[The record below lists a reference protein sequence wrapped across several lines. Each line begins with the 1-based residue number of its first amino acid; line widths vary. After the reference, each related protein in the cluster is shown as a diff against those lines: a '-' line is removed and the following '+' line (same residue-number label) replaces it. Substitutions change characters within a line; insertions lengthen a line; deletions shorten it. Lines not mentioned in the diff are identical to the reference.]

1 MLKDQKILDFT
12 LLNITERTQQ
22 TLKETNEK
30 PEAQKLLQGIIEKLT
45 KSFQEEPL
53 SKSDQT
59 VNSVEKLVAQR
70 KETSE
75 MVDLLTK
82 LFPLKSKNLL
92 KEVQELKKL
101 TKSSSPGEKYYNI
114 LARIKYI
121 FPKPH
126 AIAYTTTAWRTAYY
140 KVHHPIE
147 FYSVLLTYH
156 AVVHDIWLMT
166 WEPKT
171 VNFRIEKLLESI
183 GKTKNSEKEL
193 LSILKVLRE
202 LNKEITA
209 QSKNMES
216 QNKNKYLSQKKTEID
231 LILDQLKQKILTE
244 LETSLEDTNENES
257 PLNQTSKKR
266 TLLTTLLPQL
276 NLTESEKKRISNN
289 SLVRDSKVNVSNRWD
304 SREWKLT
311 TKEKELLHTLK
322 IVLEMKQKNLDF
334 RLGIDFNRSTIK
346 NFQIT
351 NKQILIPFSAIA
363 GIGEV
368 VAKKITD
375 YRQQKGQITDWKE
388 ELRGILNINH
398 IQQLENLEK
407 YDLLINEFNDE

>member
-1 MLKDQKILDFT
+1 MLKDQKFLDYA
-12 LLNITERTQQ
+12 LLNITEKIQQ
-22 TLKETNEK
+22 ILEENNEK
-30 PEAQKLLQGIIEKLT
+30 LETQKLLQAIKEKLT
-45 KSFQEEPL
+45 KSFQEEPI
-53 SKSDQT
+53 SKSEKAI
-59 VNSVEKLVAQR
+59 NSVEELVAQR
-70 KETSE
+70 KEVSE
-75 MVDLLTK
+75 MVDFLVK
-82 LFPLKSKNLL
+82 SFPLKSKKLL

-101 TKSSSPGEKYYNI
+101 TKNLSLGEKYYNI

-140 KVHHPIE
+140 KVYHPVE

-171 VNFRIEKLLESI
+171 INFRIEKLFESI
-183 GKTKNSEKEL
+183 GKAKNSEKEL
-193 LSILKVLRE
+193 LSILKVLKE
-202 LNKEITA
+202 LNKEITT
-209 QSKNMES
+209 QSKNAES
-216 QNKNKYLSQKKTEID
+216 QTKDYLSQKKTEID
-231 LILDQLKQKILTE
+231 LILEQLKQKILAE
-244 LETSLEDTNENES
+244 LEMPLEGTNEDEAS
-257 PLNQTSKKR
+257 LNQNNKKKI
-266 TLLTTLLPQL
+266 LSTTLLSQL
-276 NLTESEKKRISNN
+276 NLSESEKKRIGNN
-289 SLVRDSKVNVSNRWD
+289 SLARGSKINSSNRWT
-304 SREWKLT
+304 SQEWKLT

-334 RLGIDFNRSTIK
+334 RLGVDFNRSTIK

-351 NKQILIPFSAIA
+351 NGQILIPFSAIA

-375 YRQQKGQITDWKE
+375 YRQQKGKITNWKE

-407 YDLLINEFNDE
+407 YNLLINGLNGE

>member
-1 MLKDQKILDFT
+1 MLKGPKN
-12 LLNITERTQQ
+12 LNLALFNIIERIQQ
-22 TLKETNEK
+22 ILKEINEK
-30 PEAQKLLQGIIEKLT
+30 PEAQKALQETKEKLA
-45 KSFQEEPL
+45 KSFQEEPP
-53 SKSDQT
+53 SKLDQT
-59 VNSVEKLVAQR
+59 VNSVEDLVAQR

-75 MVDLLTK
+75 MVDFLTK
-82 LFPLKSKNLL
+82 LFSLKSKKLL

-101 TKSSSPGEKYYNI
+101 TKSLSPGEKYYNI

-171 VNFRIEKLLESI
+171 INFRIEKLFESL

-193 LSILKVLRE
+193 LSILKVLKE

-209 QSKNMES
+209 QIRSVES
-216 QNKNKYLSQKKTEID
+216 QIKSKYLSQKKTEID

-244 LETSLEDTNENES
+244 LETPLEDTAENES
-257 PLNQTSKKR
+257 SLNQTSKKKI
-266 TLLTTLLPQL
+266 LLTALFPQL

-289 SLVRDSKVNVSNRWD
+289 SIVRNSKTNVSNHWT

-334 RLGIDFNRSTIK
+334 RLGVDFNRSTIK

-351 NKQILIPFSAIA
+351 NRQILIPFSAIA

-375 YRQQKGQITDWKE
+375 YRKQKGQITNWKE
-388 ELRGILNINH
+388 ELQGILNINH
-398 IQQLENLEK
+398 TQQLENLEK
-407 YDLLINEFNDE
+407 YNLLINELNDE